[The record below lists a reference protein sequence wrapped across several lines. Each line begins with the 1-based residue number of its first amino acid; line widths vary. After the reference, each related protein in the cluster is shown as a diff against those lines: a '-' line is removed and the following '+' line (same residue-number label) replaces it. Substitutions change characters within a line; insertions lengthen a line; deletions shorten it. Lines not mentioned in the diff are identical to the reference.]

1 LGQSNIAKIQLNRF
15 RGCLTCLPNLTKTS
29 PPTCNNPLLRSIFLI
44 GQEKV
49 VQPTVGAVPERGDR
63 VVLASS
69 YQLPP
74 SPPSTP
80 RAVRSGVRAIKHF
93 VLLLLHTTHH
103 HALLS
108 ALSIT
113 PILSILY
120 PLIGPLVSRGRCPPA
135 AQSQRLGPRPN
146 GFRQTDRIFDQTQGD
161 LSDALA
167 CSNPRL
173 STPESCCTAAY
184 RPSNPKLGRLGLQR
198 SSP

>member
-1 LGQSNIAKIQLNRF
+1 LDQSNIAKIQLNRF
-15 RGCLTCLPNLTKTS
+15 RGCLTCPPNLTKTS

-49 VQPTVGAVPERGDR
+49 AQPTVGAVPERGDR

-108 ALSIT
+108 ALSINSHSVHLV
-113 PILSILY
+113 PINWAIGIPRPLLSSSPITATR
-120 PLIGPLVSRGRCPPA
+120 PST
-135 AQSQRLGPRPN
+135 QRL
-146 GFRQTDRIFDQTQGD
+146 QTDRPHI
-161 LSDALA
+161 
-167 CSNPRL
+167 
-173 STPESCCTAAY
+173 
-184 RPSNPKLGRLGLQR
+184 RPNAGRPL
-198 SSP
+198 